1 MRFALELLPSLGLGL
16 LLGRLFPGLPA
27 RLAPPLITWGVPI
40 SLVGL
45 LLRSG
50 LRADLGLSALAALL
64 AVGLGL
70 ALLLLVAPLWRI
82 QAGSL
87 QLGAVAGNTA
97 YWGLPVALA
106 LLPPEAIAH
115 TITYDLVGTL
125 LTWSLG
131 PLLISGTPTRIGG
144 LLRALRDSPASSGL
158 AIALLL
164 QATPWQADIAS
175 WLWWPARAVVLVA
188 LALVGMRLS
197 LMLAPAQDSGPAPA
211 GLGAA
216 LAVKLLLLPALVMPL
231 TLLLGL
237 PPMARDALVLQAAA
251 PSAISVLLL
260 AEAAAAR
267 GQGRQDDAAAAA
279 ALVLWSTL
287 IGLLSVPLWW
297 GLLQLLP
304 K

>member
-188 LALVGMRLS
+188 LALVGM
-197 LMLAPAQDSGPAPA
+197 
-211 GLGAA
+211 
-216 LAVKLLLLPALVMPL
+216 PL